1 MTYKINKTDG
11 SLLVEV
17 IDSAIDTSA
26 TDLALIGKNVTGY
39 GEYINENFV
48 KLLENFASTS
58 EPNNPIT
65 GQLWFDVS
73 ENRLKVYDGI
83 NFRIGSGPIVSGSAP
98 LTPIQGDFWI
108 DSDENQL
115 YFYDGTDRVLAGPI
129 YKDSQGISGFEV
141 DTIGDT
147 DGNSRVIVKLWAS
160 QVLMGIWSKYDEFTP
175 ASLIP
180 GFAGTIKPGFNASTL
195 DNLKFHGRATSADNL
210 VDELGNLKPSSSFM
224 YTDEDNTTT
233 GSITISNPEPLV
245 LGVGQENTITVN
257 ATEMEIRSNSSGQ
270 DFKIITRQG
279 TTFYDALALFAA
291 SKRAG
296 IFNANPQATLHNG
309 DPANGISGDVI
320 IEGNLTVNG
329 TTTTV
334 NSTELSVDDK
344 NITLGS
350 ITPITGVTGTVTAT
364 STTTTVTGITSTAGM
379 IAGMGFTKTSG
390 TGAFGG
396 VTVIVS
402 VDSLSQITILSTTAN
417 TAGAITFNVGSS
429 DTLANDGGITLVGA
443 TNKTFQWKDNTDSWT
458 ANQNIDIGFSNSY
471 KVNGV
476 DVLSRTTLGT
486 GVVNSSL
493 TSLGTLT
500 LLRVGNLQ
508 VSGNTIISTNTNGD
522 ILLDPNG
529 IGNVGLVGTPRIT
542 GLGDPVNNRDAVN
555 KQYLTSI
562 IGPVINPWQVISTD
576 YVAAAG
582 ERLLISTNSGPVSVV
597 LPENPST
604 GDQVRFIDLDGTF
617 DTNNLTVKRYRRI
630 NLPTLGGTSSFTAV
644 GTYTNVVGTAITG
657 PGTGMRVNITLTAN
671 GTTYTSSNT
680 TITIVNHGVDFLD
693 GNTVKILGTALGGA
707 SPANDLV
714 FDLDLDNILSQNDD
728 LVLTKQDNAF
738 GLIYVNTAQGWKYAE
753 NLDIVGGVITA
764 DLVGNVTGNVTGDV
778 TGELTGNVIG
788 DVTGNVSGDVF
799 GDLFGDVTGDVTGNV
814 TGNVTGDVTGNL
826 TGDVTGN
833 ITGDIN
839 TNNILA
845 SVALQLSAARN
856 IELAVPLQIKSY
868 DTATRNTLAYK
879 GLIYNSTDK
888 LLQYYDGVTGV
899 WQNVGTDQNNSL
911 PRLKLPT
918 FTAGEIGTLSS
929 VQTGEVVFN
938 STTSKAQVFDGVVW
952 QDLW

>member
-141 DTIGDT
+141 DTIVDT

-296 IFNANPQATLHNG
+296 IFNANPQATLHVG
-309 DPANGISGDVI
+309 DPSNGVPGDVI

-334 NSTELSVDDK
+334 NSTTVSVDDI
-344 NITLGS
+344 NIILGD
-350 ITPITGVTGTVTAT
+350 TAT
-364 STTTTVTGITSTAGM
+364 PTDA
-379 IAGMGFTKTSG
+379 
-390 TGAFGG
+390 
-396 VTVIVS
+396 
-402 VDSLSQITILSTTAN
+402 TAN
-417 TAGAITFNVGSS
+417 G
-429 DTLANDGGITLVGA
+429 GGITLKGT
-443 TNKTFQWKDNTDSWT
+443 TNKTLSWNDITDSWT
-458 ANQNIDIGFSNSY
+458 SNQNFDITFGKTF

-476 DVLSRTTLGT
+476 DVLSGNTLGS

-582 ERLLISTNSGPVSVV
+582 ERLLISTNSGPVAVV

-604 GDQVRFIDLDGTF
+604 GDQIRFIDLDGTF

-630 NLPTLGGTSSFTAV
+630 NLPTLGGTSSFAAV

-657 PGTGMRVNITLTAN
+657 PGTGMIVNVTLTAN
-671 GTTYTSSNT
+671 GTTYTSANT

-693 GNTVKILGTALGGA
+693 GNTVKILGTALGGV

-833 ITGDIN
+833 VTGDIN

-929 VQTGEVVFN
+929 VQTGEIVFN

>member
-11 SLLVEV
+11 TLLVEV

-39 GEYINENFV
+39 GEFLNENFV

-65 GQLWFDVS
+65 GQIWFDLS

-98 LTPIQGDFWI
+98 LNPIQGDFWI

-141 DTIGDT
+141 DTITDT
-147 DGNSRVIVKLWAS
+147 DGNSRVIIKLWAS
-160 QVLMGIWSKYDEFTP
+160 QTLMGIWSKYDEFTP

-180 GFAGTIKPGFNASTL
+180 GYAGTIKTGFNAASL
-195 DNLKFHGRATSADNL
+195 DGLKFHARATSADNL

-233 GSITISNPEPLV
+233 GSITISNSEPLV
-245 LGVGQENTITVN
+245 LGVGQENTVLVT

-279 TTFYDALALFAA
+279 TTFYNALALMAA
-291 SKRAG
+291 SKRVG
-296 IFNANPQATLHNG
+296 LFNSNPQATLHVG
-309 DPANGISGDVI
+309 DPTSGITGDVI

-334 NSTELSVDDK
+334 NSTTVSVDDI
-344 NITLGS
+344 NIILGD
-350 ITPITGVTGTVTAT
+350 TASPT
-364 STTTTVTGITSTAGM
+364 
-379 IAGMGFTKTSG
+379 
-390 TGAFGG
+390 
-396 VTVIVS
+396 
-402 VDSLSQITILSTTAN
+402 DTTAN
-417 TAGAITFNVGSS
+417 G
-429 DTLANDGGITLVGA
+429 GGITLKG
-443 TNKTFQWKDNTDSWT
+443 TTDKTLSWNDTTDSWT
-458 ANQNIDIGFSNSY
+458 SNQNFDISFGKAY

-476 DVLSRTTLGT
+476 NVLSGNTLGS

-493 TSLGTLT
+493 TSVGTLT

-508 VSGNTIISTNTNGD
+508 ATGNTIVSTNTNGD
-522 ILLDPNG
+522 IILDPNG
-529 IGNVGLVGTPRIT
+529 TGNVNVLGNARIT

-555 KQYLTSI
+555 KQYLTSV
-562 IGPVINPWQVISTD
+562 IGPVINPWQLITTTHL
-576 YVAAAG
+576 AAAG
-582 ERLLISTNSGPVSVV
+582 ERLLVSTNSGAVSVI
-597 LPENPST
+597 LPQTPAV
-604 GDQVRFIDLDGTF
+604 GDQIRFIDLDGTF
-617 DTNNLTVKRYRRI
+617 DTNNLIVKRFRRPS
-630 NLPTLGGTSSFTAV
+630 LPSLGGTSGFAAV
-644 GTYTNVVGTAITG
+644 GTYTGVTATAITG
-657 PGTGMRVNITLTAN
+657 PGTGMTVTVTLTAN
-671 GTTYTSSNT
+671 GTTYTSANT
-680 TITIVNHGVDFLD
+680 TITIVNHGINFLD

-714 FDLDLDNILSQNDD
+714 FDLDLDNLLGQNND

-738 GLIYVNTAQGWKYAE
+738 GLIYANATQGWKYVE

-764 DLVGNVTGNVTGDV
+764 DLVGNVTGNVVGDV

-788 DVTGNVSGDVF
+788 DVTGNLSGNVF
-799 GDLFGDVTGDVTGNV
+799 GDLFGDVTGNV
-814 TGNVTGDVTGNL
+814 LGDLTGNVTGDVTGNL

-845 SVALQLSAARN
+845 SVALQLNAARN
-856 IELAVPLQIKSY
+856 IELGVPMQIKSY
-868 DTATRNTLAYK
+868 DSATRNTLAYK
-879 GLIYNSTDK
+879 GLIYNTTDK
-888 LLQYYDGVTGV
+888 IVQYYDSVTGV
-899 WQNVGTDQNNSL
+899 WQNVGTNDVNSM
-911 PRLKLPT
+911 PRFKLPT
-918 FTAGEIGTLSS
+918 YTAGEIGTLSS
-929 VQTGEVVFN
+929 VQAGDIVFN
-938 STTSKAQVFDGVVW
+938 STTTKAQVFDGTLW